1 MDNQEIYLYQTFSP
15 PQSIDTGTGFFPQ
28 APGVT
33 LSDGTILYTWRDDSF
48 QTQSSGTG
56 IFDPFLTIQNTGSEF
71 GTNFYTGSSYGT
83 GNTITSS
90 DNRTSSIS
98 TSSIPIVEIG
108 GVAYYEIR
116 LDVNEVNGGQKSFID
131 LNSLKIYGSNSATQ
145 SNAGANLLYSL
156 DTEAINR
163 NIHLFDDNTGSGKS
177 DLVIL
182 VPKSYFSS
190 DPEYLY
196 FEASL
201 SGTDGG
207 FEEFSVRVLD
217 VPDPSLSI
225 NKIASVSSVDSAG
238 DVINYT
244 ITVANAGNV
253 TLTGVVLTDEFAS
266 ATLLAISDTD
276 SDGELDVGE
285 RWIYNASHTVT
296 QAEMDAGDDITNLAT
311 VDTEQTELAQSAAVT
326 GVIQAPA
333 LTIAKV
339 ASVEVVD
346 GAGDVINYTITVAN
360 AGNVTLTG
368 VVLTDEFAS
377 ATLLAISDTDSD
389 GELDVG
395 ERWIY
400 NASHTVTQAEMD
412 AGDDITN
419 LATVDTEQTEL
430 AQSAAVTGV
439 LQAPA
444 LMITKTAN
452 VDFVDEAGDVIL
464 YTISV
469 ENQGNTTLNGVIIDD
484 AMLVSTLTNDANK
497 DSIIDGDTNSNGAL
511 DVNEIWIWRGE
522 YIVTEADI
530 NAARASSAPY
540 SINNT
545 AYADSNQTAEEQA
558 SETVEVQVNF
568 EGLSHGY
575 WKTHSS
581 DWDGVGTKASFEN
594 FFFGSQQ
601 SSLKWLIN
609 TGVKPNKFSTVN
621 DITFD
626 QALALKGGG
635 AAALAREA
643 VASILN
649 IRDEDVTYRFTE
661 SQVKEWVGE
670 ALSNQAVDINNDGI
684 NEFAAG
690 ATAIIGIKNLLEE
703 NNNLELV

>member
-1 MDNQEIYLYQTFSP
+1 
-15 PQSIDTGTGFFPQ
+15 
-28 APGVT
+28 
-33 LSDGTILYTWRDDSF
+33 
-48 QTQSSGTG
+48 
-56 IFDPFLTIQNTGSEF
+56 
-71 GTNFYTGSSYGT
+71 
-83 GNTITSS
+83 
-90 DNRTSSIS
+90 
-98 TSSIPIVEIG
+98 
-108 GVAYYEIR
+108 
-116 LDVNEVNGGQKSFID
+116 
-131 LNSLKIYGSNSATQ
+131 
-145 SNAGANLLYSL
+145 
-156 DTEAINR
+156 
-163 NIHLFDDNTGSGKS
+163 
-177 DLVIL
+177 
-182 VPKSYFSS
+182 
-190 DPEYLY
+190 
-196 FEASL
+196 
-201 SGTDGG
+201 
-207 FEEFSVRVLD
+207 
-217 VPDPSLSI
+217 
-225 NKIASVSSVDSAG
+225 
-238 DVINYT
+238 
-244 ITVANAGNV
+244 
-253 TLTGVVLTDEFAS
+253 
-266 ATLLAISDTD
+266 
-276 SDGELDVGE
+276 
-285 RWIYNASHTVT
+285 
-296 QAEMDAGDDITNLAT
+296 
-311 VDTEQTELAQSAAVT
+311 
-326 GVIQAPA
+326 
-333 LTIAKV
+333 
-339 ASVEVVD
+339 
-346 GAGDVINYTITVAN
+346 
-360 AGNVTLTG
+360 
-368 VVLTDEFAS
+368 
-377 ATLLAISDTDSD
+377 
-389 GELDVG
+389 
-395 ERWIY
+395 
-400 NASHTVTQAEMD
+400 
-412 AGDDITN
+412 
-419 LATVDTEQTEL
+419 
-430 AQSAAVTGV
+430 
-439 LQAPA
+439 
-444 LMITKTAN
+444 MITKTAN

-621 DITFD
+621 DITFE